1 MYTKNEYFPFANLA
15 INVRIFKALVPFF
28 QLKLITNKFL
38 TSILHAV
45 LTVAGSVGSQQLP
58 ELHKTSVYWEHQE

>member
-1 MYTKNEYFPFANLA
+1 MYRKNEYFPFANLA
-15 INVRIFKALVPFF
+15 IDVRIFKALVPFF

-45 LTVAGSVGSQQLP
+45 LTVAGSVGSQQLL

>member
-1 MYTKNEYFPFANLA
+1 MKNEYFPFANLA
-15 INVRIFKALVPFF
+15 IDVRIFKALVPFF

-38 TSILHAV
+38 PFILHSV
-45 LTVAGSVGSQQLP
+45 LTVAGSVGSQQLL